1 MAAGNPLDAQG
12 DILRDQGDLQEPME
26 LRYSRIILDV
36 QETTTTKKTLS
47 SFVIG
52 SIEGEILSQVL
63 KYINC

>member
-47 SFVIG
+47 SFVIV
-52 SIEGEILSQVL
+52 SIEGEI
-63 KYINC
+63 

>member
-36 QETTTTKKTLS
+36 QETTTKKN
-47 SFVIG
+47 FV
-52 SIEGEILSQVL
+52 
-63 KYINC
+63 